1 LCATLATAANRPRT
15 DHDALGNAAT
25 AAHKRAAGHQYPQH
39 PFATLAG
46 LAETGKPVLVPA
58 NSFAEFSRCPD

>member
-1 LCATLATAANRPRT
+1 MMRWGMPPPPRT
-15 DHDALGNAAT
+15 SA
-25 AAHKRAAGHQYPQH
+25 AAGHQYPQH

-58 NSFAEFSRCPD
+58 NSFAEFSAVLIDSGYE